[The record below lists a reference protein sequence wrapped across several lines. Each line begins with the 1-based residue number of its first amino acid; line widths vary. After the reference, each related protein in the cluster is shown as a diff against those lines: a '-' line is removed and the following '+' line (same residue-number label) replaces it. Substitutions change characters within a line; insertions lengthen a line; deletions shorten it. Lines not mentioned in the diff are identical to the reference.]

1 MTDQTDYAGM
11 ANRTLGG
18 QRTPVEER
26 VLLALVALKIM
37 VFCALAVNTRF
48 VMDEFWHFAQANY
61 FGHGF
66 FETIFPEKAVG
77 YAAFFKVSHWIGWD
91 AVSKL
96 LAGRLLTV
104 LITLG
109 LLWLVYAMAQRQGHG
124 RLAAAASVLLL
135 LSFSTFMER
144 AFRLRSEPLAIAFAA
159 AALWVC
165 LRGSDRWRSLLLA
178 GILSGMAF
186 VTTQK
191 AVYFNV
197 ALGVALVTTALMVRA
212 PGVAMRRGALLLGGW
227 ALAVAGY
234 ALSLGGFAPWP
245 VLRALVLGPLD
256 VALNGGRYYPD
267 IGLFV
272 TQTLTR
278 NALAYALCAIGL
290 ILTLRAF
297 PRLVDAARVH
307 TVFTVIV
314 TALIFSHDQPWP
326 YVFTMA
332 LPFMASYGV
341 FALTRLATLPR
352 GMVVATVL
360 GAAILLP
367 SLARNL
373 AYIGHDNRAQLSV
386 LRTAEA
392 LMPSGAG
399 YFDGIG
405 MVPTR
410 DMAPRVWL
418 DARGIDET
426 LYAGAD
432 SLVAQTF
439 QTAPPEVVIETYRLT
454 KLDPL
459 LGPILSESYLRVAD
473 NILMQGALILPGETR
488 SFQVLRARA
497 FVVVARGTTGPACAQ
512 VMIDGLW
519 RELPPSL
526 DRGHYLMRSCDDAG
540 NPVWLIP
547 AEQAGRLPISTP
559 ERRSLFVG
567 IYQY

>member
-1 MTDQTDYAGM
+1 MTDQTDYAGL
-11 ANRTLGG
+11 ANRRHRVQNILGK
-18 QRTPVEER
+18 ER
-26 VLLALVALKIM
+26 VLWALVALKIT

-61 FGHGF
+61 LGHGF

-77 YAAFFKVSHWIGWD
+77 YAVFFKLSHWIGWD
-91 AVSKL
+91 AASKL

-104 LITLG
+104 LVTLG
-109 LLWLVYAMAQRQGHG
+109 LLWLVHAMAQRQGHG

-159 AALWVC
+159 AALWIC
-165 LRGSDRWRSLLLA
+165 LRDSDRWRGLLLA
-178 GILSGMAF
+178 GILSGLAF

-197 ALGVALVTTALMVRA
+197 ALGVALVTTALMARA
-212 PGVAMRRGALLLGGW
+212 PGVAVRRGALLLGGW

-234 ALSLGGFAPWP
+234 TLGLGGFAPWP
-245 VLRALVLGPLD
+245 VLRALVFGPLD
-256 VALNGGRYYPD
+256 IALNGSRYYPD
-267 IGLFV
+267 IGIFV

-278 NALAYALCAIGL
+278 NALAYALCAMGL
-290 ILTLRAF
+290 ILALRAF
-297 PRLVDAARVH
+297 PRLVEAARIH
-307 TVFTVIV
+307 LIFTVIV
-314 TALIFSHDQPWP
+314 TALVFSHDQPWP

-341 FALTRLATLPR
+341 FALTRLGTLPR

-373 AYIGHDNRAQLSV
+373 AYIGHDNRVQLSV
-386 LRTAEA
+386 VRTAEA
-392 LMPSGAG
+392 LMPPGVG

-410 DMAPRVWL
+410 EMAPRVWL
-418 DARGIDET
+418 DARGLDQT
-426 LYAGAD
+426 LDAGTD
-432 SLVAQTF
+432 SVVAQTF

-459 LGPILSESYLRVAD
+459 LGPILSKSYLRVAD
-473 NILMQGALILPGETR
+473 NILIQGALILPGETR
-488 SFQVLRARA
+488 SFQVLRPRA
-497 FVVVARGTTGPACAQ
+497 FVAVARGTTGPTCAQ

-519 RELPPSL
+519 RELPPLL
-526 DRGHYLMRSCDDAG
+526 DRGHYLMRSCDGAD
-540 NPVWLIP
+540 NPVWLLP
-547 AEQAGRLPISTP
+547 TEQAARLPTSTP
-559 ERRSLFVG
+559 ERRPLFVE